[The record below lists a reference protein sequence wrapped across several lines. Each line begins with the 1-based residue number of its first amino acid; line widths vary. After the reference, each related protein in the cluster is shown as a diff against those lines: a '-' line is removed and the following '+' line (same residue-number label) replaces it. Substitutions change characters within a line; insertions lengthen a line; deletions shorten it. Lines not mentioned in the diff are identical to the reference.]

1 MKKWGFVISQ
11 NTLEVD
17 ENLPDFFDSL
27 KLKDKE
33 WFLSENR
40 RMKDVYA
47 YMVAN
52 EETVTKM
59 ERYQGSSK
67 RPITNIAFYWLLA
80 NPTYQH
86 QFNYFPVALK
96 DRNEYIESSESSSEG
111 DSEPRTQKNYCEQ
124 SDFVSFM
131 LNLAYLKKG
140 YALEIGLKKGFS

>member
-1 MKKWGFVISQ
+1 MISVLICTLALLQTINPDLMKKWGFVISQ
-11 NTLEVD
+11 NKLEVD

-59 ERYQGSSK
+59 ERY
-67 RPITNIAFYWLLA
+67 
-80 NPTYQH
+80 
-86 QFNYFPVALK
+86 
-96 DRNEYIESSESSSEG
+96 
-111 DSEPRTQKNYCEQ
+111 
-124 SDFVSFM
+124 
-131 LNLAYLKKG
+131 
-140 YALEIGLKKGFS
+140 